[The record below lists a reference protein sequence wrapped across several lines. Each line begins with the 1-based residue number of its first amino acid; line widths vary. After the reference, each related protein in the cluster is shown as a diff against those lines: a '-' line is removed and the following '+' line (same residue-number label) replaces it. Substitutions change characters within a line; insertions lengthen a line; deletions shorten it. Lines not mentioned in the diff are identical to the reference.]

1 MPVHSHGDG
10 ALDFLRN
17 PGGAVEAL
25 GAGEVEVGFV
35 DRNNLHDGREVVE
48 LLAVSEALAAVI
60 QRISIVLTP
69 RRLVRDPPAVRPQT
83 PRPMFRVAR

>member
-1 MPVHSHGDG
+1 MRSRPTLPSDAEVQVVPVRSHGDG
-10 ALDFLRN
+10 VLDFLRRH

-48 LLAVSEALAAVI
+48 LLADLERVVAV
-60 QRISIVLTP
+60 
-69 RRLVRDPPAVRPQT
+69 
-83 PRPMFRVAR
+83 